1 MRSLQNLF
9 RRMLGIPELGG
20 EIKISSVSSH
30 PADKEAQI
38 RIGLLSAINGRI
50 LEVSSYKPNPH
61 GPDWTTQFYIIEPE
75 QKISD
80 AIATVLLMKGLEN

>member
-20 EIKISSVSSH
+20 EIKISSH
-30 PADKEAQI
+30 TADKEAQI

>member
-20 EIKISSVSSH
+20 ESRLIAAREHV
-30 PADKEAQI
+30 DVGT
-38 RIGLLSAINGRI
+38 RVRVGLIQAINGKV
-50 LEVSSYKPNPH
+50 LEVSSYKPNPN
-61 GPDWTTQFYIIEPE
+61 GPDWTTQFYIVEPE
-75 QKISD
+75 QKLSD